1 MERELIVI
9 AKREAQL
16 RVTREGITSVQGA
29 DVNSLANILASES
42 AVMRPLFGINEEQ
55 IQARIA
61 SVAVETNADVPD
73 LSLYYR
79 VEAPD
84 ERLEELAA
92 RLREQ
97 GVVEAAYVKPAAE
110 LPIALDQVSEM
121 FHNMVPLAEEA
132 PSVSPDF
139 TVRQAY
145 LDAAP
150 GGIDARYAWTQSG
163 SGAGVGII
171 DIERAWRFTHEDL
184 RQNQGGVVG
193 GTQSTA
199 LDPRNHGTAVVGVL
213 GSDRN
218 TFGCTGICPD
228 ANVRAISVVKLGS
241 AGAIRLAADMLNPGD
256 IILIE
261 KHRPGPRS
269 TGIGQEGFIAIEW
282 WPDDFDAIRYAT
294 SRGVIVVEA
303 AGNGAE
309 NLDDPIYNT
318 PGQGF
323 PSNWTNPFNRT
334 NRDSGAIVVGAGAPP
349 PNTHGRDQGPDRSRL
364 DFSNYGSLIDAQ
376 GWGREVTTCG
386 YGYLQ
391 GGSDEDLWYTDT
403 FGGTSS
409 ASPIVVGALACLQ
422 SILRS
427 RGKSP
432 VSPSVARTLLR
443 STGSPQQDAPG
454 RPRNQRIGNR
464 PNIREMLAEV
474 TGKMSQLQPV
484 LTFDGIDDYV
494 EVPYTEKH
502 NPKVFTVSCWVKLTQ
517 VSTNMVV
524 LVDASYYTEKRVKG
538 GYYLSKTAESH
549 DWVFFV
555 LEGSSI
561 ATSLKAALNTW
572 THLAG
577 TFDGSQSKLYINGQ
591 FAGKKEGPHVVN
603 TRIPLYIGAGSVIET
618 NVPGYFLIGQM
629 AEVCIWNKA
638 RTQQEI
644 QSDMN
649 KRLTGT
655 EEGLVG
661 YWPLNE
667 GCGNTAIDKT
677 GNGNNGIIKGGAI
690 WKQQE
695 ISLEPAKPTT
705 GKDTKTA
712 SGRTTPG
719 ATNWQVQRS
728 TTIYVDVDTSA
739 AGFTTTPVYV
749 TSIGGDTNHWRTA
762 GGSSVY
768 AATATGFR
776 VFLRWDTI
784 SVNQEALTPADA
796 NNYKWHINWIG
807 SEP

>member
-16 RVTREGITSVQGA
+16 RVTREGITSVEGA
-29 DVNSLANILASES
+29 DVSSLANILASES

-97 GVVEAAYVKPAAE
+97 GVVEFAYVKPAAE
-110 LPIALDQVSEM
+110 LPIALDQVSKM
-121 FHNMVPLAEEA
+121 FHHMVPLAEEA

-171 DIERAWRFTHEDL
+171 DIEGAWRFTHEDL

-193 GTQSTA
+193 GTQSTD
-199 LDPRNHGTAVVGVL
+199 LVWRNHGTAVVGEF

-228 ANVRAISVVKLGS
+228 ANVRAISIFGELGS
-241 AGAIRLAADMLNPGD
+241 AAAIRLAADMLNPGD

-261 KHRPGPRS
+261 LHRAGPRS
-269 TGIGQEGFIAIEW
+269 TGIGQEGLIAIEW

-318 PGQGF
+318 PAPGF

-349 PNTHGRDQGPDRSRL
+349 PNTHGRDHGPDRSRL

-386 YGYLQ
+386 YGNLQ

-432 VSPSVARTLLR
+432 VSPSVARNLLR

-517 VSTNMVV
+517 VSTNPVV
-524 LVDASYYTEKRVKG
+524 LVDASYTKKPVKE
-538 GYYLSKTAESH
+538 GYYLSKVGESKH
-549 DWVFFV
+549 WNFSV

-591 FAGKKEGPHVVN
+591 FAGKKEGSHVVN
-603 TRIPLYIGAGSVIET
+603 TRIPLYIGAGSVVET

-719 ATNWQVQRS
+719 ATNWQAERS

-749 TSIGGDTNHWRTA
+749 TSIGGDSNHWRTT

-776 VFLRWDTI
+776 VFLRWDRI
-784 SVNQEALTPADA
+784 SVNEEALTPADA